1 MKYIVTKFQ
10 VHIFEN
16 AKVCHRVLFMRRI
29 VPKKRV
35 ITDIKSSINHN
46 IMELM
51 VDLDFNT

>member
-1 MKYIVTKFQ
+1 MTKFQ